1 MIGLDLDCIGSPE
14 LTWGRVWR
22 LVQVIPKTSRS
33 ALAWAKSREKGAY
46 PLDIELGAG
55 SFDALSVANWQ
66 RSKKASN
73 AGSAPK
79 PIPRPSKIEATR
91 GEARDRL
98 IDRGRALLR
107 RQRPRPKPPTR

>member
-1 MIGLDLDCIGSPE
+1 
-14 LTWGRVWR
+14 
-22 LVQVIPKTSRS
+22 
-33 ALAWAKSREKGAY
+33 
-46 PLDIELGAG
+46 
-55 SFDALSVANWQ
+55 VANWQ

-79 PIPRPSKIEATR
+79 PLPRPSKIEATR

-107 RQRPRPKPPTR
+107 RQRPRPKPRTS

>member
-1 MIGLDLDCIGSPE
+1 MGLDLDDIGAPH
-14 LTWGRVWR
+14 LTWGRLWR

-33 ALAWAKSREKGAY
+33 ALAWAKSRESGVY
-46 PLDIELGAG
+46 PLDIELAAG
-55 SFDALSVANWQ
+55 HFDALSVANWQ

-79 PIPRPSKIEATR
+79 PLPRPSKIEATR

-107 RQRPRPKPPTR
+107 RQRPRPKPRTS